1 MNNNAI
7 PMTQE
12 AITAV
17 NEVCSESYVD
27 HIIVHLQDAEEA
39 LEKVAY
45 EEMSGEKDYLYRFAY
60 ELRLIRQKFENLEKT
75 LGYEPDRE

>member
-1 MNNNAI
+1 
-7 PMTQE
+7 MTQE

-45 EEMSGEKDYLYRFAY
+45 NDMTGEQDYLYRFAY
-60 ELRLIRQKFENLEKT
+60 ELKLMREEFEKLEKI